1 MQYRETYF
9 SDGAVLRMSDDPR
22 LLFRERHTLSRQHAD
37 ILRTALANVLRRNA
51 GLPVKKITGLLR
63 EYAGCSLEQLA
74 RELAPG
80 QSYPLE
86 TPEFRAALATAL
98 TAILADP
105 FNDLDLVAP
114 LCVTEVV
121 ESDAQVLTLP
131 LPVDDDQWRTPGATL
146 TRTVYDHGR
155 TFRLMELKS
164 LSLLLTSNPQVDNAP
179 LFEEGINQTSDALTV
194 ESLNTALAYLARYEI
209 NSDYAALEPAALLI
223 GPGRRASV
231 GKTLRS
237 CGFDSLPIYISPWL
251 APRAWY
257 LLPKDHPALIRLVG
271 KDREAPEVHWSGDSL
286 TITLYRQFRLASRA
300 IYQGGAGH
308 D

>member
-1 MQYRETYF
+1 MQYRETFF

-22 LLFRERHTLSRQHAD
+22 LLFRERHALSRQHAD
-37 ILRTALANVLRRNA
+37 ILRTALANVLRHNA

-86 TPEFRAALATAL
+86 TPDFRTALETAL
-98 TAILADP
+98 TVILADP

-114 LCVTEVV
+114 LCVTEAV
-121 ESDAQVLTLP
+121 ESEAQALTLP
-131 LPVDDDQWRTPGATL
+131 LPVDDGLWDTPGATL

-155 TFRLMELKS
+155 TFRLMELKA
-164 LSLLLTSNPQVDNAP
+164 LSLLLTRNPLVNGEPVFQ
-179 LFEEGINQTSDALTV
+179 EGINQTADALSISTLD
-194 ESLNTALAYLARYEI
+194 SALAYLARYEV
-209 NSDYAALEPAALLI
+209 NGDYAALEPAALLI

-237 CGFDSLPIYISPWL
+237 CGFDSLPISISPWL

-257 LLPKDHPALIRLVG
+257 LLPKDRPALIRRVV
-271 KDREAPEVHWSGDSL
+271 KDREAPEVHWSGDNL